1 MLGCL
6 KNGSCKGVL
15 CIRLPVQAPSTR
27 SEITDFIRRD
37 RVVPSY
43 DRAFNIERKQDEM
56 GIMMA
61 VRQMMTM

>member
-1 MLGCL
+1 MSY
-6 KNGSCKGVL
+6 NESCKGVL

-37 RVVPSY
+37 RDVPSY
-43 DRAFNIERKQDEM
+43 DRVFDIKRKRDEM

>member
-1 MLGCL
+1 M
-6 KNGSCKGVL
+6 L

-43 DRAFNIERKQDEM
+43 DRVFDIERERDEM

-61 VRQMMTM
+61 SDR

>member
-1 MLGCL
+1 
-6 KNGSCKGVL
+6 VL

-43 DRAFNIERKQDEM
+43 DRVFDIERERDEM

-61 VRQMMTM
+61 SDR